1 VSFLFNPKERGITMQ
16 NETLKITGMTCD
28 GCTSKVAHALKAVSG
43 VHDVVVTL
51 ADGQAAVRYDES
63 ETSPEKM
70 KLAVKG
76 VGYDVDASNAVHAP
90 ASKGGHCG

>member
-1 VSFLFNPKERGITMQ
+1 MH
-16 NETLKITGMTCD
+16 NETLKISGMTCD

-70 KLAVKG
+70 TSAVKAAGYG
-76 VGYDVDASNAVHAP
+76 VDVTNMAHGEHA
-90 ASKGGHCG
+90 KGGHCS

>member
-1 VSFLFNPKERGITMQ
+1 MH

-43 VHDVVVTL
+43 IHNVVVTL
-51 ADGQAAVRYDES
+51 ADGNAVVRYDER

-70 KLAVKG
+70 KSAVKAAGYG
-76 VGYDVDASNAVHAP
+76 VDVTTAAHGEHA
-90 ASKGGHCG
+90 KGGHCG

>member
-1 VSFLFNPKERGITMQ
+1 MH

-51 ADGQAAVRYDES
+51 ADGLAVVRYDES

-76 VGYDVDASNAVHAP
+76 AGYGVDASNAAHAQ
-90 ASKGGHCG
+90 ASKGGCCG

>member
-1 VSFLFNPKERGITMQ
+1 MH
-16 NETLKITGMTCD
+16 NEILKITGMTCD

-70 KLAVKG
+70 KSAVKG
-76 VGYDVDASNAVHAP
+76 AGYGVDASNAAHAQAP
-90 ASKGGHCG
+90 KGGHCG

>member
-1 VSFLFNPKERGITMQ
+1 MH

-43 VHDVVVTL
+43 VHDAVVTL
-51 ADGQAAVRYDES
+51 ANGQAAVRYDES

-70 KLAVKG
+70 QMAVKAAGYG
-76 VGYDVDASNAVHAP
+76 VDNTSTPHGEHAK
-90 ASKGGHCG
+90 SGHCS